1 MKTYSVTMARQEN
14 RIIVYEVQAENQD
27 DAEEKAYEL
36 FSDEDFDNMRTVVAD
51 EWVQQVEECE
61 GLSSCD

>member
-14 RIIVYEVQAENQD
+14 RIIVYTVTAED
-27 DAEEKAYEL
+27 EDAAEEQAREL
-36 FSDEDFDNMRTVVAD
+36 FDEEDFDNMRTVVAD

-61 GLSSCD
+61 GLSSCA

>member
-1 MKTYSVTMARQEN
+1 MKTYNVTMARQEN
-14 RIIVYEVQAENQD
+14 RIIIYTVTAED
-27 DAEEKAYEL
+27 EDAAEEQAREL
-36 FSDEDFDNMRTVVAD
+36 FDEEDFDNMRTVVAD